1 MLVGFPVQVRPDVGY
16 FRNMKR
22 YYKIDRIEYDKD
34 TKNNEWL
41 SNDKE
46 SNFIINDIMIYK

>member
-1 MLVGFPVQVRPDVGY
+1 M
-16 FRNMKR
+16 NR

-34 TKNNEWL
+34 TKDNEWL

-46 SNFIINDIMIYK
+46 SNFIVNDIMIYK

>member
-1 MLVGFPVQVRPDVGY
+1 
-16 FRNMKR
+16 MKR
-22 YYKIDRIEYDKD
+22 YYKIYRIEYDKD

-46 SNFIINDIMIYK
+46 RNFIINDIMICK

>member
-1 MLVGFPVQVRPDVGY
+1 MT
-16 FRNMKR
+16 R

-34 TKNNEWL
+34 TKNNEGL

-46 SNFIINDIMIYK
+46 SNFIINEIMIYK

>member
-1 MLVGFPVQVRPDVGY
+1 
-16 FRNMKR
+16 MKR
-22 YYKIDRIEYDKD
+22 YYKINRIEYDND

>member
-1 MLVGFPVQVRPDVGY
+1 
-16 FRNMKR
+16 MKR

-34 TKNNEWL
+34 TTNNEWL

-46 SNFIINDIMIYK
+46 SNFIINEIMIYK

>member
-1 MLVGFPVQVRPDVGY
+1 M
-16 FRNMKR
+16 NR

-34 TKNNEWL
+34 TKDNEWL

>member
-1 MLVGFPVQVRPDVGY
+1 M
-16 FRNMKR
+16 NR
-22 YYKIDRIEYDKD
+22 YYKIGRIEYDKD
-34 TKNNEWL
+34 TKDNEWL

>member
-1 MLVGFPVQVRPDVGY
+1 
-16 FRNMKR
+16 MKR

-34 TKNNEWL
+34 IKNNECL

-46 SNFIINDIMIYK
+46 RNFIINDIMVYK